1 MPRRNTLRRRAHAGK
16 AGRKM
21 KTRKHGKGGSG
32 KFLRVDSAKDI
43 KKFEEFLKKS
53 PITITMVYLGWCGH
67 CKKAEPTFR
76 EVAKNNYPGVNFAM
90 LNGDIQNQTSIKS
103 VEVQGVPAFVVNA
116 RNGTMNSAAEV
127 PISYDKNSVER
138 LANASVQ
145 TVRLAGNGNGSINPR
160 TINANLTNGSVK
172 PPPFLAINAP
182 KAKATAEEE
191 DEPINA
197 INGMEDDTE
206 DELEFENEDEVGEAP
221 TLGATSFN
229 MNRTLPTPS
238 ASLIANAQRE
248 RRRANVIKPA
258 DSFAEEP
265 NIISPMNATSPSA
278 VTARLMVEEGVED
291 KLKRPMM
298 IGGSQP
304 MEVVDTRPEV
314 DFYGVRL
321 TPKVVRMGNKE
332 KLVYYHG
339 NEHGTDPIK
348 LAERISKRQQPKTYK
363 PKSMRPKT
371 V

>member
-1 MPRRNTLRRRAHAGK
+1 
-16 AGRKM
+16 M

-145 TVRLAGNGNGSINPR
+145 TVRSAGNGNGSINPR
-160 TINANLTNGSVK
+160 TINANMTNGSAK

-182 KAKATAEEE
+182 KAKGTVGAAAEEE

-197 INGMEDDTE
+197 VNGMEDDTE
-206 DELEFENEDEVGEAP
+206 DELEFENEAEEP
-221 TLGATSFN
+221 TTVGATSFN

-248 RRRANVIKPA
+248 RRRANLIKPA

-298 IGGSQP
+298 IGGSYRTFSN
-304 MEVVDTRPEV
+304 MSSKITVDNLSITQKKTKEGS
-314 DFYGVRL
+314 FKYYYKG
-321 TPKVVRMGNKE
+321 THKGMNGNKITINDSDNNLMA
-332 KLVYYHG
+332 LV
-339 NEHGTDPIK
+339 NRVKD
-348 LAERISKRQQPKTYK
+348 RIVQLQGS
-363 PKSMRPKT
+363 
-371 V
+371 